1 MNTMFYYK
9 RQQKWDK
16 DRRQKDMFEDIK
28 EKLLEQPESIEHIL
42 EAFGFDSIRRNHK
55 ELRCAFEPGM
65 NPTAVVVRLQDNDSL
80 FVKDYERNL
89 SCDLF
94 NYLVKSK
101 NIPFRDV
108 MNAVK
113 QELHLDSLYSYK
125 RRSGLFGGLYDKIS
139 RSNNEIEVTTY
150 PETTLKQYGNTPC
163 LLWLRD
169 GISLATQRKWGV
181 GYCVE
186 SQRITLPI
194 RTSTAELLGIKGR
207 CNYEPDEYE
216 AKYLYLTPSCPM
228 SQTLFGYSENYSSLY
243 ESDVFV
249 VESEKSV
256 LKLDSW
262 GYNNV
267 VALGSNSLSPTQVK
281 LLLSLNPK
289 SVTFLL
295 DKGLPIENTKRNAD
309 LLKTFCTMRQI
320 CIKYWNWENN
330 ISLANKSAPC
340 DDTKAEF
347 EYILREEIE
356 PIENLTEGEY
366 EI

>member
-1 MNTMFYYK
+1 MIGGV
-9 RQQKWDK
+9 RDV
-16 DRRQKDMFEDIK
+16 FEEVK

-42 EAFGFDSIRRNHK
+42 DTFGFDKIRIRNR

-65 NPTAVVVRLQDNDSL
+65 NPTAVVIRLQDNENL

-89 SCDLF
+89 SLDLI
-94 NYLVKSK
+94 NYLIKSK
-101 NIPFRDV
+101 NIPFKDV
-108 MNAVK
+108 MNAIK
-113 QELHLDSLYSYK
+113 HELHLDSIYNYK
-125 RRSGLFGGLYDKIS
+125 KRVGLFNGIYDKIS
-139 RSNNEIEVTTY
+139 RTNSDIEVTTY
-150 PETTLKQYGNTPC
+150 PEEILKQYGNTPC
-163 LLWLRD
+163 LLWLAD
-169 GISLATQRKWGV
+169 GISLETQRRWGV

-194 RTSTAELLGIKGR
+194 RTSSSELMGIKGR

-243 ESDVFV
+243 ENDVLV

-262 GYNNV
+262 QYNNA
-267 VALGSNSLSPTQVK
+267 VAIGSNSLSPTQAK

-295 DKGLPIENTKRNAD
+295 DKNLPLDNTKRNAE

-320 CIKYWNWENN
+320 KIRYWNWENN
-330 ISLANKSAPC
+330 ITLSDKSAPC
-340 DDTKAEF
+340 DDSKEEF
-347 EYILREEIE
+347 EYIMQHEIE
-356 PIENLTEGEY
+356 DIENLTDD